1 MYLVVSISRDAKITH
16 IYEGTNQI
24 QHMVMSLALLR

>member
-1 MYLVVSISRDAKITH
+1 TQ

-24 QHMVMSLALLR
+24 QRVVMSRALLR